1 MNGEHEQHWTSD
13 AETLEAFIR
22 NRLDERERAPLA
34 AHLESCADCRAR
46 VRAERELIAGIR
58 SFGRTDMKR
67 RLNLRLRRDRSRRF
81 EWTQVASIAAAV
93 ILMLSAVFVIR
104 WATEQTEMNSG
115 AHAIAFEQKSTKA
128 PAHALW
134 IIGTIVPRTDALRKS
149 VPSAVRRFAEQ
160 DRADERFSPA
170 AKSAPAADAVPA
182 EKKREPTPNI
192 VAVRQTPSANA
203 LDRRDAETGS
213 IRTLLERTPD
223 GIRLTVFTDAFRDSI
238 ATRVEAVTHDSIL
251 VTFGNVEIAYRLP
264 EGWAGKL

>member
-134 IIGTIVPRTDALRKS
+134 IIGTIVPRTDAFRESSSRAARSFNKAKKESEPNIFAVRKS
-149 VPSAVRRFAEQ
+149 PSDNVM
-160 DRADERFSPA
+160 D
-170 AKSAPAADAVPA
+170 
-182 EKKREPTPNI
+182 KRDTNI
-192 VAVRQTPSANA
+192 A
-203 LDRRDAETGS
+203 S
-213 IRTLLERTPD
+213 IRTLLEKTPE
-223 GIRLTVFTDAFRDSI
+223 GLRLTVFTNAFRDSV
-238 ATRVEAVTHDSIL
+238 ATRVEAVTNDSLL